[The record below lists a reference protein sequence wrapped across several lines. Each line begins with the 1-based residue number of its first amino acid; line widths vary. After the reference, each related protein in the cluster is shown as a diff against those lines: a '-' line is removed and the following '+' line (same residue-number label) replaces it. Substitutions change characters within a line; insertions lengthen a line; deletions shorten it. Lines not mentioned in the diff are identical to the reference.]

1 MAMEKKGVVSYQE
14 NNIEVI
20 GVKAEN
26 GAKICENCKRIV
38 MFDQI
43 RNDEECPFCNA
54 TILKD

>member
-26 GAKICENCKRIV
+26 GAKICGDCNRIV
-38 MFDQI
+38 MCDQI
-43 RNDEECPFCNA
+43 KNDGECPFCNSRK
-54 TILKD
+54 LND